1 MTNDLAEK
9 VYSLQKNVLELH
21 NLFDLNMVANQSRSV
36 EDLLS
41 KVAFLIKSSLS
52 LRTIRFFLNNNGVF
66 QTKNI
71 ASDSDLEF
79 EFTVDNAP
87 FLQRE
92 TEKLIKITNQDGTLI
107 YSAFWNTYRL
117 NELESEYIK
126 AFYNEEIPFC
136 LCSISKKEF
145 LSKMYIAYK
154 ECAETQYW
162 LDLLNST
169 DYLSDKEYIS
179 ISEDCK
185 EIKRILASITKSLK
199 DSFDV
204 ES

>member
-1 MTNDLAEK
+1 MSESMIYDK
-9 VYSLQKNVLELH
+9 SKI
-21 NLFDLNMVANQSRSV
+21 FSV
-36 EDLLS
+36 RIVKLYQYLVESKKEYIMSKQLLRCGTS
-41 KVAFLIKSSLS
+41 IGA
-52 LRTIRFFLNNNGVF
+52 
-66 QTKNI
+66 NI
-71 ASDSDLEF
+71 AE
-79 EFTVDNAP
+79 A
-87 FLQRE
+87 
-92 TEKLIKITNQDGTLI
+92 
-107 YSAFWNTYRL
+107 
-117 NELESEYIK
+117 
-126 AFYNEEIPFC
+126 

-169 DYLSDKEYIS
+169 DYLSDKEYSS